1 MFKETKEKINYFF
14 IDFGSSHK
22 IGSNLHCIET
32 FTPNI
37 SPPEQDARYDTYA
50 LEKQSEKSDIY
61 SLSKSFFLILN
72 SSKINLSPSL
82 IQILEDMSHNEIEK
96 RISINQAIERIF
108 NLFPSFKNFENK
120 NFSGFDFDNFFI
132 KNFSQIFSE
141 MNSFCEENNHT
152 PIEDLE
158 NQENN
163 KKSEHNYLQNLNK
176 NQLIKKIKEI
186 KKENEEKLSRIVEE
200 NEKLL
205 QEKEDQIKK
214 LLEEIEKNEKIN

>member
-1 MFKETKEKINYFF
+1 
-14 IDFGSSHK
+14 
-22 IGSNLHCIET
+22 
-32 FTPNI
+32 
-37 SPPEQDARYDTYA
+37 
-50 LEKQSEKSDIY
+50 
-61 SLSKSFFLILN
+61 
-72 SSKINLSPSL
+72 
-82 IQILEDMSHNEIEK
+82 MSHNEIEK

-120 NFSGFDFDNFFI
+120 NFSGFEFDNFFI
-132 KNFSQIFSE
+132 KNFSQISSE